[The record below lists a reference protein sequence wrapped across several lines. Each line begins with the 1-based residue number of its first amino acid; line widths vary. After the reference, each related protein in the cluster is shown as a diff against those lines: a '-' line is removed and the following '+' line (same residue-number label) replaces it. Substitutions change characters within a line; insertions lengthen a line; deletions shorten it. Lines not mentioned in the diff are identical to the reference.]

1 MLIFRLRV
9 WLSTLFGITVFALVD
24 CNSFYASCEQ
34 VFRPDLRDKAVV
46 VLSNNDGFVVAR
58 SKEAK
63 ALGIG
68 DLQPFFKVEQL
79 LRRHN
84 VTIFSSNYPLYG
96 DISNRVMQTLQTFS
110 PNIEVYSIDEMFL
123 SLHGMPFE
131 PGDYAQKIK
140 TQLWDHIRMPVGVGV
155 APTKTLAKLANRA
168 AKKIPKCNGVCV
180 LDEPNKWEWYLQRV
194 PVTAIWGV
202 ANRLAAR
209 LEPLNIHTA
218 WDLASAN
225 PKQVRRVSS
234 VNLERTIAELNGTPC
249 LALEELP
256 PAKKQIYCTRSFGKK
271 AKELQPVL
279 EGISLYAAR
288 AAEKLRMQRHLVLTM
303 HVFMHTSPF
312 QPGFHSVSDIVK
324 LPYPTDD
331 TRLITAL
338 ARQTVK
344 RLYSPGHAFLKAGVG
359 LIEIVDRQHH
369 QFDLLCPGQ
378 PVKTDKL
385 MDIIDTVNQREGKG
399 TVFLAAQGINKP
411 WYMRQQFTSP
421 KYTTKWQDIPVA
433 QC

>member
-1 MLIFRLRV
+1 
-9 WLSTLFGITVFALVD
+9 VFALVD
-24 CNSFYASCEQ
+24 CNSFFASCEQ
-34 VFRPDLRDKAVV
+34 IFRPELRDKPVV

-68 DLQPFFKVEQL
+68 DLQTFFKVEHL

-84 VTIFSSNYPLYG
+84 VEIFSSNYPLYG
-96 DISNRVMQTLQTFS
+96 DISNRVMQILQNYS

-123 SLHGMPFE
+123 SFHDMPFDLK
-131 PGDYAQKIK
+131 DYGQNIK
-140 TQLWDHIRMPVGVGV
+140 NQLWDHLRMPVGVGI
-155 APTKTLAKLANRA
+155 APTKTLAKMANRA
-168 AKKIPKCNGVCV
+168 AKKIPSCNGVCV
-180 LDEPNKWEWYLQRV
+180 LDEPHKWQWYLQRV

-202 ANRLAAR
+202 AGRLAKR
-209 LEPLNIHTA
+209 LEPLNIKTA

-225 PKQVRRVSS
+225 PKAVRRLTS
-234 VNLERTIAELNGTPC
+234 VNLERTIAELNGEPC

-271 AKELQPVL
+271 ATELQPVL

-288 AAEKLRMQRHLVLTM
+288 ATEKLRKQKHLAITM

-312 QPGFHSVSDIVK
+312 QPNYHSVSDIVK

-331 TRLITAL
+331 TRLITAA
-338 ARQTVK
+338 ARQTIS

-369 QFDLLCPGQ
+369 QYDLLHAGQ
-378 PVKTDKL
+378 PASSDKL
-385 MDIIDTVNQREGKG
+385 MQVMDQVNKTEGKG
-399 TVFLAAQGINKP
+399 AVFLAAQGINKP
-411 WYMRQQFTSP
+411 WYMRQQYTSP
-421 KYTTKWQDIPVA
+421 QYTTKWRDIPIA
-433 QC
+433 KC